1 MKQKL
6 ITTETS
12 ENAPCDFYR
21 SNTLQSQIDIQ
32 PLATAIYKE
41 LKDIIAI
48 LGMDELGDEDK
59 LIVARAR
66 RVRNFLSQ
74 PFTVASQ
81 FTGLDGKYVR
91 VEDTVQG
98 FKEILEGKWDQLP
111 EQAFH
116 NVGTIQEAVEKAKQI
131 END

>member
-1 MKQKL
+1 MYEVAHGVQQ
-6 ITTETS
+6 I
-12 ENAPCDFYR
+12 
-21 SNTLQSQIDIQ
+21 LQRYQ
-32 PLATAIYKE
+32 E
-41 LKDIIAI
+41 LQDIIAI

>member
-1 MKQKL
+1 
-6 ITTETS
+6 
-12 ENAPCDFYR
+12 
-21 SNTLQSQIDIQ
+21 
-32 PLATAIYKE
+32 
-41 LKDIIAI
+41 
-48 LGMDELGDEDK
+48 MDELGDEDK

-98 FKEILEGKWDQLP
+98 FKKFLKVNGINYLNKHSIMLVL
-111 EQAFH
+111 FKK
-116 NVGTIQEAVEKAKQI
+116 AVEKAKQI
-131 END
+131 EK

>member
-1 MKQKL
+1 
-6 ITTETS
+6 
-12 ENAPCDFYR
+12 
-21 SNTLQSQIDIQ
+21 
-32 PLATAIYKE
+32 
-41 LKDIIAI
+41 
-48 LGMDELGDEDK
+48 MDELGDEDK

-98 FKEILEGKWDQLP
+98 FKEILEGKYDDLP
-111 EQAFH
+111 EEAFRFA
-116 NVGTIQEAVEKAKQI
+116 GTIDEVIKKAEGMKR
-131 END
+131 

>member
-1 MKQKL
+1 M
-6 ITTETS
+6 
-12 ENAPCDFYR
+12 
-21 SNTLQSQIDIQ
+21 
-32 PLATAIYKE
+32 
-41 LKDIIAI
+41 
-48 LGMDELGDEDK
+48 
-59 LIVARAR
+59 ARAR

-111 EQAFH
+111 EPKHSIMLVLF
-116 NVGTIQEAVEKAKQI
+116 KKL
-131 END
+131 